1 MAEYNKHKAGRIIV
15 SVQVSGHKNVS
26 ASSPRIVLMFVV
38 GVVAVVGVVGVV
50 GVVAGLAVNVTE

>member
-15 SVQVSGHKNVS
+15 SVQVSGHQNVS
-26 ASSPRIVLMFVV
+26 ASSPRIVLMFAV
-38 GVVAVVGVVGVV
+38 VVGVVGVV

>member
-1 MAEYNKHKAGRIIV
+1 M

-26 ASSPRIVLMFVV
+26 ASSPRIVLMF
-38 GVVAVVGVVGVV
+38 AVVGVV

>member
-1 MAEYNKHKAGRIIV
+1 M
-15 SVQVSGHKNVS
+15 QVSGHKNVS

-38 GVVAVVGVVGVV
+38 GVVGVV

>member
-1 MAEYNKHKAGRIIV
+1 M

-26 ASSPRIVLMFVV
+26 ASSPRIVLMFA
-38 GVVAVVGVVGVV
+38 VAVGVV